1 MNTLFL
7 LMAQYHGQ
15 AIVSLRR
22 VCADYFTHLTPA
34 KLLAKVTTGE
44 IDLLIVSME
53 QNENTGRG
61 VHLADLADYI
71 DQQRERAKVGHERAR
86 TQATES
92 LSQEPLE
99 IEKSEADT
107 SSQLRESND
116 LSRQP
121 ILFIRLAE
129 VKRIT
134 GLATSTIY
142 RMASL
147 GKFPRQV
154 KLGERSVAWVRT
166 EVMEWSAQRI
176 EGSRTL

>member
-34 KLLAKVTTGE
+34 KLLAKVATGE

-53 QNENTGRG
+53 QHENSGRG

-71 DQQRERAKVGHERAR
+71 DQQRDRAKVEHERAR
-86 TQATES
+86 TRATKSLIQES
-92 LSQEPLE
+92 PG
-99 IEKSEADT
+99 IEKKEADT
-107 SSQLRESND
+107 VSQLRESND
-116 LSRQP
+116 LSHQP
-121 ILFIRLAE
+121 ILFMRLAE

-134 GLATSTIY
+134 GLANSTIY

-154 KLGERSVAWVRT
+154 KLGERSVAWVRA
-166 EVMEWSAQRI
+166 EIMEWSAQRI
-176 EGSRTL
+176 EGSRAL